1 MADDIITQADKQ
13 AKANHE
19 ELIRLRI
26 VNATL
31 HDEIE
36 RLRAVIDA
44 VADLHDLTK
53 VDSPWCPS
61 CHDWPCATHLIVCD
75 ECREAR
81 RD

>member
-1 MADDIITQADKQ
+1 MTDDIITQADRQ

-36 RLRAVIDA
+36 RLRTLIRDASEVLTAYGDGGVVYPDEEAV
-44 VADLHDLTK
+44 LTALR
-53 VDSPWCPS
+53 V
-61 CHDWPCATHLIVCD
+61 
-75 ECREAR
+75 EALR
-81 RD
+81 VR